1 MAVWGDV
8 AGVAEM
14 EPRGVPV
21 WTRGWACLRR
31 VVGLRGWGNGRSG
44 LGGGGLGFVGERGG
58 VFEESPL
65 MSEMGQGLELEW
77 LVLGLASRS
86 GLWLVVEPEPHPS
99 EDGPLPAERIRRSWE
114 AGKLSIPV

>member
-1 MAVWGDV
+1 MLILKEMAVWGDV

-58 VFEESPL
+58 VIK
-65 MSEMGQGLELEW
+65 
-77 LVLGLASRS
+77 VRS
-86 GLWLVVEPEPHPS
+86 FATLRMTGGVR
-99 EDGPLPAERIRRSWE
+99 G
-114 AGKLSIPV
+114 